1 MCGICGIAALDGALD
16 PRLSAALP
24 AMTAA
29 LHHRGPDGGGVF
41 DDGIAALGHRRLS
54 IIDRAGG
61 AQPLSNEDGSSW
73 IVFNGEIYNHHGLR
87 RELIARG
94 HRFRTVSDT
103 ETILH
108 GYEQFGPAVVDR
120 LEGMFAFAVYDSR
133 TREVFVARD
142 RLGKKPLF
150 YAVIGGALHFAS
162 EIKALYRSPAW
173 DGALDLAALEDYLS
187 LGYVLAPDTI
197 YRHVRKL
204 EPGHWLRLSGG
215 RLECREYWDVRHF
228 DEPIGGRNPVAE
240 LESLL
245 SECVRER
252 LESEVPLGAFLSGGI
267 DSGLVVSFMADAL
280 GSDVITTSVGFGAA
294 AHNELVPAALT
305 ANRYHTTHHSEVIE
319 PRLEE
324 VLDRIV
330 GAFDEPFADA
340 SAIPTYYVSAMA
352 RRHVTV
358 ALSGDGGDETF
369 GGYTFRYLPH
379 AAEGFARAVAGG
391 VAGSA
396 GRRALGWLGGRW
408 PRSRKL
414 PRAFR
419 IGTLLE
425 NVARDPAAAYYFD
438 LCFMK
443 PNAARALVGLP
454 AVADLSK
461 TRAYEAV
468 TAPYRRC
475 PSKSAL
481 QRAMYADLKVYLP
494 NDVLV
499 KVDRMS
505 MQHGLEVRAPL
516 LDRRIVEFGFR
527 MPIDVKM
534 PRLRSKHLL
543 RSIAATRLPEGVLR
557 LPKHGFSAPT
567 GAWIAGMYADTFRD
581 DVLRTGSATSMLL
594 DLPRVRLMFEDHR
607 AGRADHSHA
616 LWAVWMLERWHA
628 TARIGEREPAAAAP
642 AVNVGRA
649 AGLQLLD

>member
-1 MCGICGIAALDGALD
+1 MCGICGVAMLEGSLD
-16 PRLSAALP
+16 PRVSAALP

-29 LHHRGPDGGGVF
+29 LQHRGPDGGGVF
-41 DDGIAALGHRRLS
+41 DDGYVGLGHRRLS

-61 AQPLSNEDGSSW
+61 AQPLTNEDGSCW
-73 IVFNGEIYNHHGLR
+73 IVFNGEIYNHHELR
-87 RELIARG
+87 RELVARG
-94 HRFRTVSDT
+94 HQFRTVSDT

-108 GYEQFGPAVVDR
+108 GYEEFGPAVVDR

-133 TREVFVARD
+133 SREVFLARD

-150 YAVIGGALHFAS
+150 YAVFGDALHFAS
-162 EIKALYRSPAW
+162 EIKALYPSPAW
-173 DGALDLAALEDYLS
+173 DGALDLAALEDYLA

-204 EPGHWLRLSGG
+204 EPGHWLRLSRG
-215 RLECREYWDVRHF
+215 RLECRQYWDIRQF
-228 DEPIGGRNPVAE
+228 DEPTDGRNVVAE

-245 SECVRER
+245 GERVRER

-280 GSDVITTSVGFGAA
+280 GSHVITTSVGFGAA
-294 AHNELVPAALT
+294 AHNELSPAAMT
-305 ANRYHTTHHSEVIE
+305 AQRFQTTHHAEIIE
-319 PRLEE
+319 PRLED

-330 GAFDEPFADA
+330 GAFDEPFADS

-352 RRHVTV
+352 RQHVTV

-369 GGYTFRYLPH
+369 GGYSFRYLPH
-379 AAEGFARAVAGG
+379 AAEGAARAVAGN
-391 VAGSA
+391 A
-396 GRRALGWLGGRW
+396 GRRALGWLGGHW
-408 PRSRKL
+408 PRSYKL

-425 NVARDPAAAYYFD
+425 NVARDPAAAYFFD

-454 AVADLSK
+454 AVSDLSR

-468 TAPYRRC
+468 TEPYRRC
-475 PSKSAL
+475 ASKSML

-516 LDRRIVEFGFR
+516 LDRRVVEFGFR

-534 PRLRSKHLL
+534 PRLRPKYLL
-543 RSIAATRLPEGVLR
+543 RSIAANRLPAPILR
-557 LPKHGFSAPT
+557 LPKHGFSAPV
-567 GAWIAGMYADTFRD
+567 GAWLAGAYADAFRD
-581 DVLRTGSATSMLL
+581 DVLRAGSATSMLL
-594 DLPRVRLMFEDHR
+594 DRARVAEMFEDHVSR
-607 AGRADHSHA
+607 RADHAHA
-616 LWAVWMLERWHA
+616 LWAIWMLERWHA
-628 TARIGEREPAAAAP
+628 TARAGERAPVAAP
-642 AVNVGRA
+642 QPVGEPS
-649 AGLQLLD
+649 